1 MRRFFSV
8 SSRLPV
14 NEVFVQQQAGGGAF
28 LRVELGGE
36 NIVARDGTAERRA
49 VHGLADGVGRLF
61 RLRVI
66 TMHEIKIA
74 VVRYALPQGMGHR
87 LPDLVPAHLRHL
99 EARAVVLQL
108 AVELEAHHFAG
119 QQAKASRVALLAGIE
134 QHLLADAHAH
144 QRLARRG
151 LQQRLQHARFAQAAH
166 AVRHGAL
173 ARQDDALGRFDVGH
187 RAGNFHVGFRRH
199 RAQGLRHRAQI
210 AHAVVHH
217 HNFFHNVIQAERSRR
232 RNGRRPG
239 YTGIYRLPLV
249 DGMVPA
255 ARSSSAVAMRSARPK
270 ALNTVSHWW
279 CALLPR
285 RLSMCS
291 VTSAWLTKPR
301 KNSSVRS
308 TSKVPIIARVNGMW
322 YSMPGRPEKSIT
334 TRDSAS
340 SSGTYEWP

>member
-1 MRRFFSV
+1 MRRFFKV

-14 NEVFVQQQAGGGAF
+14 NEVFVQYQAGGGAF

-61 RLRVI
+61 RLRVV

-119 QQAKASRVALLAGIE
+119 QQAKAGRVALLAGIE
-134 QHLLADAHAH
+134 QHLPADAHAH

-187 RAGNFHVGFRRH
+187 RAGNFHVGALKLLSPEDTF
-199 RAQGLRHRAQI
+199 
-210 AHAVVHH
+210 VY
-217 HNFFHNVIQAERSRR
+217 EYDWM
-232 RNGRRPG
+232 P
-239 YTGIYRLPLV
+239 
-249 DGMVPA
+249 DGSGWV
-255 ARSSSAVAMRSARPK
+255 
-270 ALNTVSHWW
+270 
-279 CALLPR
+279 
-285 RLSMCS
+285 
-291 VTSAWLTKPR
+291 VTSAKGNGDNNWWVATLGHVDAGSGALRVLAAPKTQLNMPRVSGDGKTVAYIGGLMSDFGSVGGDIFTVPLAGGEPVDLTPGF
-301 KNSSVRS
+301 
-308 TSKVPIIARVNGMW
+308 NGSFNGLDWRNGQLLATAQM
-322 YSMPGRPEKSIT
+322 GGEQ
-334 TRDSAS
+334 AVLA
-340 SSGTYEWP
+340 